1 MRNLQLLSTTA
12 AMLMLGAGVAW
23 AQDTKTNEKAGAPM
37 TQQNAP
43 VEKMAPA
50 SKSDQRKAAEKSE
63 SHRKQLTSQK
73 MDKGV
78 ATGAAAKGP
87 ADAADNA
94 DPKSKSMNKADE
106 SGMGATSPSAKST
119 DESKHNATVSS
130 AKLSTEQRTKIA
142 AVVQQHKVTP
152 VQLNVPVRV
161 GTRVPDSVH
170 FYPLPQEVFAIY
182 PEWHGFDYILVGDE
196 IVVVDPRTHEIV
208 AILEA

>member
-1 MRNLQLLSTTA
+1 MRNLRLLSTTA
-12 AMLMLGAGVAW
+12 AMLLLGVGAVW
-23 AQDTKTNEKAGAPM
+23 AQDMKTNEKAGASTAQENTP
-37 TQQNAP
+37 A
-43 VEKMAPA
+43 EKMAPA
-50 SKSDQRKAAEKSE
+50 SKSDQRKATEKNE
-63 SHRKQLTSQK
+63 SDSKQLKSQK
-73 MDKGV
+73 MDRGA

-94 DPKSKSMNKADE
+94 DPKSKTMNKADE
-106 SGMGATSPSAKST
+106 SGMGATSPAAKST
-119 DESKHNATVSS
+119 DEGKHNATVGS

-161 GTRVPDSVH
+161 GTRVPDSVRS
-170 FYPLPQEVFAIY
+170 YPLPQEVFAIY
-182 PEWHGFDYILVGDE
+182 PEWHGYDYILVGDE